1 MTLTP
6 ACPPG
11 EAMNVPSHVLEADLN
26 RLSARV
32 LKLEKRVEGLDS
44 QPPAPAT
51 LPVDKM
57 QLADYAKTVGPTLS
71 EESEE
76 DEEEE
81 VFANPNLSKS
91 DLQELTAAVRDFLE
105 WSDPQSHLNDTSWK
119 MVTSSARDRLERA
132 LSVAEKELRRA
143 SDD

>member
-1 MTLTP
+1 MNIADHTTL
-6 ACPPG
+6 
-11 EAMNVPSHVLEADLN
+11 ADLSDRLN
-26 RLSARV
+26 RLEKDFARRNGQAPV
-32 LKLEKRVEGLDS
+32 
-44 QPPAPAT
+44 PAT

-57 QLADYAKTVGPTLS
+57 QLADYAKTVGPTLP

-76 DEEEE
+76 DEEDE
-81 VFANPNLSKS
+81 VFANPNLSRS

>member
-1 MTLTP
+1 MNITDHTTL
-6 ACPPG
+6 
-11 EAMNVPSHVLEADLN
+11 ADLSDRLN
-26 RLSARV
+26 RLEKDFARRNGQAPV
-32 LKLEKRVEGLDS
+32 
-44 QPPAPAT
+44 PAT

-57 QLADYAKTVGPTLS
+57 QLADYANRVGPALP

-76 DEEEE
+76 DEEDE

-143 SDD
+143 SADD